1 MVVTLLFLFFASQ
14 DQILFHHIHLLQA
27 PDSKKASEIFR
38 LGLPS
43 CLQSLVFTGISM
55 TIARLVAG
63 YGDAAVAVQKVGAQ
77 IESISWMTSD
87 GFASAVNSFIAQNH
101 GAGKRRQNPC
111 RISVRSENR
120 TSVGSFLHHTFG
132 MLSDSDF

>member
-1 MVVTLLFLFFASQ
+1 
-14 DQILFHHIHLLQA
+14 
-27 PDSKKASEIFR
+27 
-38 LGLPS
+38 
-43 CLQSLVFTGISM
+43 M

-101 GAGKRRQNPC
+101 GAGKED
-111 RISVRSENR
+111 RIHAGYRVRSENR